1 MKIGCCFSLW
11 DEGILQ
17 FSTTGAD
24 YVETGFSSLGDKTID
39 QVRERGLVLREAGV
53 SLEVMNL
60 LFPGELRLTGPQA
73 DFAAVDRYLEENLP
87 KAAALGVDTVV
98 FGSGGAR
105 RVPEGFPQEEAFS
118 QLVELGRHHVAPAME
133 AWGITCCV
141 EPLNRTECN
150 ILTTSGECLEL
161 VKMVHHPRFQLL
173 IDLYHFDREQEPL
186 SEIAACQEH
195 LRHCHIASAKNSRLI
210 PLPGDGEDYLPFFQA
225 LKAGSYQGRLSLE
238 GSMPG
243 GISQIQTSI
252 TYLKD
257 LAGQA
262 GL

>member
-1 MKIGCCFSLW
+1 M
-11 DEGILQ
+11 
-17 FSTTGAD
+17 
-24 YVETGFSSLGDKTID
+24 
-39 QVRERGLVLREAGV
+39 
-53 SLEVMNL
+53 
-60 LFPGELRLTGPQA
+60 
-73 DFAAVDRYLEENLP
+73 
-87 KAAALGVDTVV
+87 V

-118 QLVELGRHHVAPAME
+118 QLVELGKHHVAPAME

-161 VKMVHHPRFQLL
+161 VKAVHHPRFQLL